1 MLDVPGF
8 LSRVLDPGGVP
19 VGTGF
24 QVTPGILVTA
34 WHVLEEAGSDRVGAS
49 VRLDALDG
57 SGPYFPAEVIGG
69 DPGRDLAVLRGAEP
83 LSESVAGL
91 TPTGSIALLTPV
103 VMTGVSVVDDAG
115 HVYRHL
121 DATGTWQGGTVRDG
135 ELALG
140 RLTSTAVVPGM
151 SGAPVRR
158 LSDQA
163 VVGVVSAR
171 YNSVDGWLRDS
182 VWVTRVEDLVQ
193 LLGELPGVRVGRRLM
208 LAEPVHTVLS
218 VAAPAASARLPVRV
232 GRLPAPRT
240 GTHESALEAARVLI
254 AIDSSCRGLGELG
267 DLVESMLGDLAGE
280 PALRARLRRRGLDPR
295 LLLPRIARH
304 DEAMRRWTEPLH
316 DGDQSGPGC
325 AGRLVRLSRVL
336 ADELDQEMFASLSNT
351 CRWHLR
357 RALGGEHSAELAVF
371 LSTLG
376 DLLPPLLSTVVEA
389 VPVPAGVPVGVAA
402 DHHSR
407 ELALVAAQLCRL
419 PDPGPRLVGRLELID
434 RIAGAVRRL
443 ATSGERAVAFVS
455 GQPGVGASV
464 VAIEAARRLI
474 PDFPGG
480 VLHMDLN
487 GLVADARRDAPTVVR
502 TISEALRLN
511 LGVGARDDAH
521 RYGVFHE
528 GLRGRRVLLVLDN
541 ALNAAH
547 VAPLVRVP
555 DGCGV
560 IVASRD
566 RVQSYASPGL
576 VFRVEPLARDES
588 VALLAMF
595 TEGGTASAELLHR
608 IAHLCADVP
617 MALEMIGA
625 RIASRPDLRLD
636 YLVRVLEEES
646 TRLDYLEDG
655 DRAVRVA
662 IKLSYDNLDVATQ
675 RTFRFLAAA
684 PGSST
689 SGTELG
695 HCLDEQPLRQE
706 LRLNRL
712 VDRSLAGQEIVSSI
726 SGEVSATFALFD
738 LVLLFARERLAD
750 EPGDAV
756 SDFQRRAI
764 GYLIERLSEILRQAL
779 GASLTDELDPARF
792 HAAVRLAGERG
803 WFGLAVKLSEGLHT
817 LYSSRGELSRLVATD
832 DALVQLHLRDRD
844 AVSAVAVCSRIAQVL
859 KDTDE
864 AAAMEY
870 VRRAGR
876 IAHEHNLPRLA
887 AEADF
892 ELSVL
897 HWRQD
902 ELAEALAVGER
913 AALALATIG
922 QEAIAVPIA
931 VNNSQIARELGD
943 AGKAVDWGRR
953 ATELANR
960 WGDLEA
966 RASAAFERSRAENMA
981 GYHGQAVDYAREA
994 ESLYRALEDWWNAAQ
1009 SSTNGAV
1016 FAEDNY
1022 DVPLAAEQHATAID
1036 HWERRGEVPLLVEAL
1051 IEQSAF
1057 HMRYDNHE
1065 DARQALARAVRV
1077 VDISVPAALG
1087 AEVLARYAAI
1097 LLFIG
1102 VGDEA
1107 RGSELALLGG
1117 GAPAEDEWTDA
1128 ELVRV
1133 RGVVERFRLGSLSV
1147 QEAREQ
1153 TRELLSSPTRNPP
1166 DPLPGWV
1173 HDQLGREAADQLR
1186 LERGRR

>member
-1 MLDVPGF
+1 MLEVPGF

-24 QVTPGILVTA
+24 QVTPGIVVSA
-34 WHVLEEAGSDRVGAS
+34 WHVLEAAGGGRVGAS

-57 SGPYFPAEVIGG
+57 SGACFPAEVIGG

-83 LSESVAGL
+83 LPESIAGL
-91 TPTGSIALLTPV
+91 VPTGSVALLTPV
-103 VMTGVSVVDDAG
+103 TVTGVSVVDDAG

-171 YNSVDGWLRDS
+171 YNSADGWLRDS
-182 VWVTRVEDLVQ
+182 VWVARVEDLVR

-208 LAEPVHTVLS
+208 LAEPVRTVLS
-218 VAAPAASARLPVRV
+218 VAAPSASARLPVRV
-232 GRLPAPRT
+232 GRSPAARS
-240 GTHESALEAARVLI
+240 GMHESALEAARVLI

-267 DLVESMLGDLAGE
+267 DLVELMLGDLADE

-304 DEAMRRWTEPLH
+304 DEAMRRWSEPLH
-316 DGDQSGPGC
+316 DGDRSGPGC
-325 AGRLVRLSRVL
+325 GGWLVRLSRVL
-336 ADELDQEMFASLSNT
+336 ADELDREMFAGVSDT
-351 CRWHLR
+351 CRRHLR
-357 RALGGEHSAELAVF
+357 RALSGEDSAELDAF
-371 LSTLG
+371 RSTLG
-376 DLLPPLLSTVVEA
+376 DLLPPLRSTTVEA
-389 VPVPAGVPVGVAA
+389 VPVSTGVAV

-407 ELALVAAQLCRL
+407 DLASVAAQLCRL
-419 PDPGPRLVGRLELID
+419 PNPSPRLVGRSELID
-434 RIAGAVRRL
+434 RIAGAVRRRT
-443 ATSGERAVAFVS
+443 ASGEPAVAFVS

-511 LGVGARDDAH
+511 LGVGTLDDAY
-521 RYGVFHE
+521 RCGVFHE

-576 VFRVEPLARDES
+576 VFRVEPLARDDS
-588 VALLAMF
+588 VALLTMF

-617 MALEMIGA
+617 MALELIGA

-636 YLVRVLEEES
+636 YLVRILEEES
-646 TRLDYLEDG
+646 TRLDYLDDG
-655 DRAVRVA
+655 ERAVRVA
-662 IKLSYDNLDVATQ
+662 IRLSYDTLDAATQ
-675 RTFRFLAAA
+675 RTFRFMAAT
-684 PGSST
+684 PGATT
-689 SGTELG
+689 SGAELG
-695 HCLDEQPLRQE
+695 HCLAEQPLRQE

-726 SGEVSATFALFD
+726 AGEVSATFALFD
-738 LVLLFARERLAD
+738 LVLLFAKERLAD

-756 SDFQRRAI
+756 SAFQRRAV
-764 GYLIERLSEILRQAL
+764 GYLIERLADILRHAL

-792 HAAVRLAGERG
+792 HAAARLAGERG
-803 WFGLAVKLSEGLHT
+803 WFDLAVELSEGLRS
-817 LYSSRGELSRLVATD
+817 LYSSRGELGRLVATD
-832 DALVQLHLRDRD
+832 DALVELHLRDRD
-844 AVSAVAVCSRIAQVL
+844 AVSAVAVCFRIAQVL
-859 KDTDE
+859 KESDG
-864 AAAMEY
+864 AAAMDY

-876 IAHEHNLPRLA
+876 IAHEHDLLRLA

-897 HWRQD
+897 HWRQG
-902 ELAEALAVGER
+902 ELAEALAMGER
-913 AALALATIG
+913 SALALATIG
-922 QEAIAVPIA
+922 QEELAVPIA
-931 VNNSQIARELGD
+931 INNSQIARELGD

-953 ATELANR
+953 ATELAGR

-966 RASAAFERSRAENMA
+966 RASAAFERSRAENTA

-994 ESLYRALEDWWNAAQ
+994 ESLYRALDDWWNAAQ
-1009 SSTNGAV
+1009 SSANGAV
-1016 FAEDNY
+1016 FAEDHH
-1022 DVPLAAEQHATAID
+1022 DVPLAAELHAAAID
-1036 HWERRGEVPLLVEAL
+1036 HWERRGEVPRLVEAL
-1051 IEQSAF
+1051 IERSAF
-1057 HMRYDNHE
+1057 HMRYDHHE
-1065 DARQALARAVRV
+1065 DARQALARAVRAI
-1077 VDISVPAALG
+1077 DLSVPAALG
-1087 AEVLARYAAI
+1087 AEVLARYAAT
-1097 LLFIG
+1097 LLFIEA
-1102 VGDEA
+1102 GDEA
-1107 RGSELALLGG
+1107 RGAELATLGG
-1117 GAPAEDEWTDA
+1117 GAAVEDGWTDA
-1128 ELVRV
+1128 ELVRL
-1133 RGVVERFRLGSLSV
+1133 RNVVERFRRGSLSV

-1153 TRELLSSPTRNPP
+1153 TRELLSSSTRNPP

-1173 HDQLGREAADQLR
+1173 HEQLGREAADQVK
-1186 LERGRR
+1186 LERGRQ